1 MSESQAL
8 ASSQSL
14 SQQGISPLH
23 SAALASPTQTAVKCN
38 GQDISYARLSQM
50 VLALGE
56 QLMRIDVGQG
66 QPLACISRNNLEM
79 ICLYWA
85 CVDIGAIFFPIS
97 PRFPL
102 AQVQGLID
110 SHQIPFY
117 WSETEL
123 ALSGS
128 HPLTLDFSLD
138 ESPNSEL
145 AATAFDIYR
154 PSNVILTSG
163 SSDFPK
169 AAVHNLANH
178 IANAEGARSLIPLVT
193 GDAWLLSLPLFHIG
207 GLAILNRCA
216 LVAATVVLPDPTLP
230 LQAQIERDGL
240 THASLV
246 PTQLLN
252 LLADKQASLKS
263 IKALLLGGGA
273 ISIDL
278 LKQLEQRHIAS
289 FTSYGMTEM
298 GSQITTGPALS
309 DGTSGKLLP
318 GRELKIVDGVIWVRG
333 DCLFMGYLT
342 DKVIEKPLDPEG
354 WFYTK
359 DRGEWD
365 ANGNL
370 KILGRVDNMFISGGE
385 NIQPEEIEAAL
396 KLHPL
401 IDEAIV
407 FPQPDVTFGQLPAAI
422 IRGDILRSGTVGNNT
437 SQEIR
442 AIEAELEVFLADKIA
457 RFKRPRRYYPW
468 PEHAEQTGLKVNRKQ
483 LIAAIQSESC

>member
-8 ASSQSL
+8 APSQSI

-23 SAALASPTQTAVKCN
+23 SAALTSPTQTAVKFN
-38 GQDISYARLSQM
+38 GHDISYARLSHM
-50 VLALGE
+50 VQGLGE
-56 QLMRIDVGQG
+56 QLTRIGVGQG

-128 HPLTLDFSLD
+128 HQPKLDFSLD
-138 ESPNSEL
+138 ESPNCEL

-163 SSDFPK
+163 SSGFPK

-178 IANAEGARSLIPLVT
+178 IANAEGARSLIPLVA

-230 LQAQIERDGL
+230 LQVQIERDGL

-252 LLADKQASLKS
+252 LLADKQTSLKS

-273 ISIDL
+273 ISVDL

-342 DKVIEKPLDPEG
+342 DKGIEKPLDTEG

-407 FPQPDVTFGQLPAAI
+407 FPLPDVTFGQLPAAI
-422 IRGDILRSGTVGNNT
+422 IRGDILRSGTVGSNT
-437 SQEIR
+437 SQEMS
-442 AIEAELEVFLADKIA
+442 AIEAELEIFLADKIA
-457 RFKRPRRYYPW
+457 RFKRPRHYYPW
-468 PEHAEQTGLKVNRKQ
+468 PENLEQTSLKVNRS
-483 LIAAIQSESC
+483 LIVKLATS

>member
-1 MSESQAL
+1 MSESQTL
-8 ASSQSL
+8 APSL
-14 SQQGISPLH
+14 SIAQQGISPLH
-23 SAALASPTQTAVKCN
+23 SAARTSPTQTAVKCN
-38 GQDISYARLSQM
+38 GQDISYARLSHM
-50 VLALGE
+50 VLGLGE
-56 QLMRIDVGQG
+56 QLTRIGLCQG
-66 QPLACISRNNLEM
+66 QPLACISHNNLEM

-110 SHQIPFY
+110 SHHIPFY
-117 WSETEL
+117 WSEAAL

-128 HPLTLDFSLD
+128 HQLTLDFSLD
-138 ESPNSEL
+138 AAPSADL

-163 SSDFPK
+163 SSGFPK

-318 GRELKIVDGVIWVRG
+318 RRELKIVDGVIWVRG

-342 DKVIEKPLDPEG
+342 DKGIEKPLDTEG

-422 IRGDILRSGTVGNNT
+422 IRGDIVRSGTVGNNT
-437 SQEIR
+437 SQEIS

-483 LIAAIQSESC
+483 LIAAIQSES

>member
-1 MSESQAL
+1 MSESKTL
-8 ASSQSL
+8 APSQSI

-23 SAALASPTQTAVKCN
+23 SAALTSPTQTAVKCN

-56 QLMRIDVGQG
+56 QLMRIGVGQG

-85 CVDIGAIFFPIS
+85 CVDIGGIFFPIS

-110 SHQIPFY
+110 SHHIPFY
-117 WSETEL
+117 WSEAAL
-123 ALSGS
+123 ALSDS
-128 HPLTLDFSLD
+128 HQLTLDFSLD
-138 ESPNSEL
+138 TAPSADL

-163 SSDFPK
+163 SSGFPK
-169 AAVHNLANH
+169 AAVHHLANH

-230 LQAQIERDGL
+230 LQAQIERDFL

-252 LLADKQASLKS
+252 LLADKQVSLKS

-273 ISIDL
+273 VSIDL

-342 DKVIEKPLDPEG
+342 DKGIEKPLDADG

-422 IRGDILRSGTVGNNT
+422 IRGDILHSGTVGNNT
-437 SQEIR
+437 RQEIS
-442 AIEAELEVFLADKIA
+442 AIEAELEAFLADKIA

-483 LIAAIQSESC
+483 LIAAIQSES

>member
-1 MSESQAL
+1 MSESKTL
-8 ASSQSL
+8 ASSQSI

-23 SAALASPTQTAVKCN
+23 SAALTSPTQTAVKCN

-50 VLALGE
+50 VLALSE
-56 QLMRIDVGQG
+56 QLMRIGVGQG

-128 HPLTLDFSLD
+128 HQLTLDFSLD
-138 ESPNSEL
+138 VSPASEL
-145 AATAFDIYR
+145 AATAFDLYR

-163 SSDFPK
+163 SSGFPK
-169 AAVHNLANH
+169 AAVHHLANH
-178 IANAEGARSLIPLVT
+178 IANAEGARSLIPLIT

-273 ISIDL
+273 ISVDL

-342 DKVIEKPLDPEG
+342 DKGIEKPLDAEG

-407 FPQPDVTFGQLPAAI
+407 FPQPDVIFGQLPAAI
-422 IRGDILRSGTVGNNT
+422 IRGDIIFGNT
-437 SQEIR
+437 SQEIS
-442 AIEAELEVFLADKIA
+442 AIEAELEIFLADKIA

>member
-1 MSESQAL
+1 
-8 ASSQSL
+8 
-14 SQQGISPLH
+14 
-23 SAALASPTQTAVKCN
+23 
-38 GQDISYARLSQM
+38 
-50 VLALGE
+50 
-56 QLMRIDVGQG
+56 
-66 QPLACISRNNLEM
+66 
-79 ICLYWA
+79 
-85 CVDIGAIFFPIS
+85 
-97 PRFPL
+97 
-102 AQVQGLID
+102 
-110 SHQIPFY
+110 
-117 WSETEL
+117 
-123 ALSGS
+123 LSGS
-128 HPLTLDFSLD
+128 HQLTLDYSLD
-138 ESPNSEL
+138 VSPNNEQ
-145 AATAFDIYR
+145 AAIAFDIYR

-163 SSDFPK
+163 SSGFPK

-216 LVAATVVLPDPTLP
+216 LVAATVVLPDPALP

-342 DKVIEKPLDPEG
+342 DKGIEKPLDTEG

-407 FPQPDVTFGQLPAAI
+407 FPLPDVTFGQLPAAI
-422 IRGDILRSGTVGNNT
+422 IRGDIILGST
-437 SQEIR
+437 SQEMS
-442 AIEAELEVFLADKIA
+442 AIEAELEVFVADKIA

-468 PEHAEQTGLKVNRKQ
+468 PESHEQTSLKVNRS
-483 LIAAIQSESC
+483 LIVKLATS

>member
-8 ASSQSL
+8 APSQSI

-23 SAALASPTQTAVKCN
+23 SAALTSPTQTAVKFN
-38 GQDISYARLSQM
+38 GHDISYARLSHM
-50 VLALGE
+50 VQGLGE
-56 QLMRIDVGQG
+56 QLTRIGVGQG

-110 SHQIPFY
+110 RHQIPFY
-117 WSETEL
+117 WSEAEL

-128 HPLTLDFSLD
+128 HQLTLDFSLD
-138 ESPNSEL
+138 VSPNNEQ

-163 SSDFPK
+163 SSGFPK

-216 LVAATVVLPDPTLP
+216 LVAATVVLPDSTFP
-230 LQAQIERDGL
+230 LQAQIVRDGL

-252 LLADKQASLKS
+252 LLTDKQVSLKS

-273 ISIDL
+273 ISVDL

-342 DKVIEKPLDPEG
+342 DKGIEKPLDAEG

-401 IDEAIV
+401 IYEAIV
-407 FPQPDVTFGQLPAAI
+407 FPLPDVTFGQLPAAI
-422 IRGDILRSGTVGNNT
+422 IRGDIFLGST
-437 SQEIR
+437 SPEMS
-442 AIEAELEVFLADKIA
+442 AIEAELEIFLADKIA

-483 LIAAIQSESC
+483 LIAAIQSESF